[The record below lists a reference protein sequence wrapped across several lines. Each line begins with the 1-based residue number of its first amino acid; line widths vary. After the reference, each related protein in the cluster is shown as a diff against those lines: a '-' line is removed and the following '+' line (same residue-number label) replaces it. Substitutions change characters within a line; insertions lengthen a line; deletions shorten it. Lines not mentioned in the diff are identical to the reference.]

1 MKLGLHAGYWGL
13 GVSGE
18 DQLRLA
24 QEADNLGYD
33 SIWAA
38 EAYGSDAA
46 TVMAWLATNTKK
58 SKIAS
63 GIFQMP
69 ARTPAMTA
77 MTAATL
83 DNISGG
89 RMVLG
94 LGMSGPQVVE
104 GWHGQPFNHQLQRTR
119 EYIAVVRK
127 ALARET
133 LTHDGEF
140 YGLPRP
146 GGPGKP
152 LKLIIQPVQER
163 IPIYL
168 AAIGP
173 KNSALA
179 AEIADGWLPTL
190 FSPDHIDVFRPALEE
205 GAGRAGRSVEE
216 LDIAPMT
223 SIAIE
228 DDVDRARDMMRP
240 YLALYIGGMGSRKK
254 NFYNELVTRYGYGD
268 EAREVQDL
276 YLGQKYDQAMAAIP
290 AELIDKISLC
300 GTKDSIGERLDVY
313 RDAGVG
319 TLLVT
324 PMAATVDGRL
334 RVMRDL
340 AELAA

>member
-13 GVSGE
+13 GVSAE

-24 QEADNLGYD
+24 QEADDLGYD

-58 SKIAS
+58 ARIAS

-119 EYIAVVRK
+119 EYVAVVRK

-133 LTHDGEF
+133 LTHEGEF

-152 LKLIIQPVQER
+152 LKLIIQPVQDR

-190 FSPDHIDVFRPALEE
+190 FAPDHIDVYRPALEE
-205 GAGRAGRSVEE
+205 GAGRAGRSPDE

-223 SIAIE
+223 SVAIE
-228 DDVDRARDMMRP
+228 EDVDRARDMMRP

-268 EAREVQDL
+268 DARKIQDL
-276 YLGQKYDQAMAAIP
+276 YLDKKYDEAMAAIP

-300 GTKDSIGERLDVY
+300 GTKDAIRERLTVY
-313 RDAGVG
+313 RNAGVG
-319 TLLVT
+319 MLLVT
-324 PMAATVDGRL
+324 PMAATVEDRL

-340 AELAA
+340 AEVAG

>member
-13 GVSGE
+13 GISAE

-119 EYIAVVRK
+119 EYVAIVRK

-133 LTHDGEF
+133 VTHDGEF
-140 YGLPRP
+140 YGLPLP

-152 LKLIIQPVQER
+152 LKLIIQPIQDH

-173 KNSALA
+173 KNTALA

-190 FSPDHIDVFRPALEE
+190 FAPDHIDVFKPAIEE
-205 GAGRAGRSVEE
+205 GAGRAGRSNGE

-223 SIAIE
+223 SVAIE
-228 DDVDRARDMMRP
+228 DDVDKARDMMRP

-268 EAREVQDL
+268 DARKVQDL
-276 YLGQKYDQAMAAIP
+276 YLEHKYDQAMAAIP

-300 GTKDSIGERLDVY
+300 GSKDAVRERLEVY
-313 RDAGVG
+313 RNAGVG

-324 PMAATVDGRL
+324 PVAASVDERL

-340 AELAA
+340 AEIAA

>member
-13 GVSGE
+13 GVSAE

-46 TVMAWLATNTKK
+46 TVMAWLATNTMKAR
-58 SKIAS
+58 IAS

-133 LTHDGEF
+133 VTHEGEF

-179 AEIADGWLPTL
+179 AEIAEGWLPTL
-190 FSPDHIDVFRPALEE
+190 FAPDHIDVYRPALEE
-205 GAGRAGRSVEE
+205 GAGRAGRSPDE

-223 SIAIE
+223 SVAIE

-268 EAREVQDL
+268 DARKIQDL
-276 YLGQKYDQAMAAIP
+276 YLDKKYDEAMAAIP

-300 GTKDSIGERLDVY
+300 GTKDAIRDRLDVY
-313 RDAGVG
+313 RNAGVG
-319 TLLVT
+319 MLLVT
-324 PMAATVDGRL
+324 PMAATVEDRL

-340 AELAA
+340 AEVAG